1 MLHAERLFVLKRL
14 FSDGMKILS
23 GEDVRSI
30 RILFPPYRISMEN
43 LFSGGEKKFSF
54 SADGPLNSFDFDESR
69 KLCSFN
75 YAVLSRQVI
84 ISAERNGRT
93 EATRELTT
101 CSWTSFCWWF
111 RFWRWQSPIIWS
123 RSRFGETAPKGR
135 VSRSISLEE
144 SRSKLFSRFRQRRR
158 KKGRFRER
166 SGRWKSCRPE
176 IGD

>member
-1 MLHAERLFVLKRL
+1 MEILILIRSSKRNRFIRTHVRARIPFKKLRIVNWKLKNNYLIKVTLAKKNNINLKFNQISIIETLHAERLFVLKRL

-101 CSWTSFCWWF
+101 CSWTSFCW
-111 RFWRWQSPIIWS
+111 
-123 RSRFGETAPKGR
+123 
-135 VSRSISLEE
+135 
-144 SRSKLFSRFRQRRR
+144 
-158 KKGRFRER
+158 
-166 SGRWKSCRPE
+166 
-176 IGD
+176 